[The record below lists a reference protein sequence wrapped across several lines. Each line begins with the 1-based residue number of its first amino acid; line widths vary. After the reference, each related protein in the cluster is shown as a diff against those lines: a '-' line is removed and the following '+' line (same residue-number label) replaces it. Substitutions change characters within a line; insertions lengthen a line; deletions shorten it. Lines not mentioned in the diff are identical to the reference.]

1 MLREFQRIFLENL
14 LARFAEKLGAWTKCV
29 RLVNLQHC
37 NSRTCAAAKDSTPS
51 SKRNQRQLI
60 TVTLRIRFF
69 FFSGA
74 MASMATSMLC
84 LCVWWEAPESS
95 LGSMFQENCRFL
107 IRRIY
112 DQGIF
117 KRKANAQC
125 TSWISATWKDPKNIG
140 WTGMF
145 IHNHYNTHNY
155 FTLSRSW
162 LKGIAWYR
170 S

>member
-1 MLREFQRIFLENL
+1 MIYGMRNCWQGMMLREFQRIFLENL

-95 LGSMFQENCRFL
+95 LGSMFQENCRFFNS
-107 IRRIY
+107 
-112 DQGIF
+112 Q
-117 KRKANAQC
+117 
-125 TSWISATWKDPKNIG
+125 NI
-140 WTGMF
+140 W
-145 IHNHYNTHNY
+145 
-155 FTLSRSW
+155 SRHLQKKSKCPVHK
-162 LKGIAWYR
+162 LDFCHMKGSQKYR
-170 S
+170 LNGNVHSQSL